1 MVRVFPTTHNKA
13 LAWRVRDALAR
24 HPLLGG
30 GMAHIEVD
38 AQTEIVI
45 LQGWV
50 MDAKLEHTALQLARR
65 AAGSR
70 PVQTRLVV
78 REPREGALGGLATS
92 PAPSPQAEPGESRRQ
107 GDRWDELRRRLSP
120 GSDPESPWRPG

>member
-30 GMAHIEVD
+30 GMAHIEID
-38 AQTEIVI
+38 AQVEVVI

-50 MDAKLEHTALQLARR
+50 MDAKLGHTALQLARR

-78 REPREGALGGLATS
+78 REPGESSPAGLAAS
-92 PAPSPQAEPGESRRQ
+92 PAPSSQGEPGESRPQ
-107 GDRWDELRRRLSP
+107 EEPWDELRRRLSP
-120 GSDPESPWRPG
+120 GSDPESPWHVG